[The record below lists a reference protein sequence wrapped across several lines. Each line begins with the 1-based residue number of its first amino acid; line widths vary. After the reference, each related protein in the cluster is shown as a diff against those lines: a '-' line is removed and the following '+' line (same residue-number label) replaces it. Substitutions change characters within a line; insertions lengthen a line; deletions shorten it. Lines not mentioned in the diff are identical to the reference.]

1 MPRKT
6 QKKSTS
12 NSLPQENSLSFSSIH
27 ARIDF
32 LNEKHKKL
40 LTKIK
45 RKKTELSNLTQQMQ
59 TLTQEMV
66 QKSRPFYEKINSLD
80 QKIHGLFE
88 KILGNKRLGKRQK
101 QEIVD
106 IYRILQLTGKI
117 SPRPE
122 YFSRSS
128 SANFQDE
135 DRDDYQKTTEKDF
148 FGENNHYYE
157 NEDISQPRPS
167 RDLRKIFLKLADKF
181 HPDKARDN
189 ETRVFYTEIMKEI
202 NIAYQSGDLARL
214 LEIEKDKNQEKV
226 KFSQNDGEKEC
237 EQLEKEIELLSLQ
250 YEQVKSELREVKKTP
265 QGNMVKQYRKAKR
278 QGENL
283 MEKLVA
289 EAEVDLNSLQAL
301 HNFVKDFKD
310 RKITL
315 KEFVRGPNSVN
326 IDEMEDMINEMF
338 ERMFVVVNL

>member
-6 QKKSTS
+6 QKKATS
-12 NSLPQENSLSFSSIH
+12 NSLPQENALSFSSIH
-27 ARIDF
+27 ARINF
-32 LNEKHKKL
+32 LNEQHKKL

-88 KILGNKRLGKRQK
+88 KILSNKRLGKRQK
-101 QEIVD
+101 QEVLE
-106 IYRILQLTGKI
+106 IYQVLQLTGKI

-122 YFSRSS
+122 YFSQPS
-128 SANFQDE
+128 SANVQDEDE
-135 DRDDYQKTTEKDF
+135 DRDDYEQTKEKDF
-148 FGENNHYYE
+148 FGENHHYDE

-181 HPDKARDN
+181 HPDKASDN
-189 ETRVFYTEIMKEI
+189 ETRIFYTEIMKEI

-214 LEIEKDKNQEKV
+214 LEIERDKNQENV
-226 KFSQNDGEKEC
+226 KFSQNDSEKEC
-237 EQLEKEIELLSLQ
+237 EQLEKEIELLSQQ
-250 YEQVKSELREVKKTP
+250 YEQVKLELREVKKTP

-283 MEKLVA
+283 MEMLIA
-289 EAEVDLNSLQAL
+289 EAEVDLHSLQAL
-301 HNFVKDFKD
+301 HDFVKDFKD

-315 KEFVRGPNSVN
+315 KEFVRGPNYVN
-326 IDEMEDMINEMF
+326 IDDMEDMINEMF
-338 ERMFVVVNL
+338 VVVNI